1 MKIERIYREILYR
14 ILDLKESGVFKQK
27 ELSSDAKLSISTV
40 NYSLIPLQQMN
51 AIEKKPFG
59 FRVIDAK
66 KILLY
71 WSSIRKLRRDV
82 VYKNFVNE
90 KIERI
95 ESIVPARSVFTAYTA
110 FKFKFKKVPSDYGEV
125 IVYGEKERFEER
137 FGKENIKLK
146 PNLIVLNLD
155 EHLLKFKMTPIAQ
168 IFVDLWNLDTWYAK
182 EFLNKLEGV
191 INGILE

>member
-1 MKIERIYREILYR
+1 MRIERVYREILYKV
-14 ILDLKESGVFKQK
+14 LDLKEETIFKQK
-27 ELSSDAKLSISTV
+27 ELSSDTKLSISTV

-71 WSSIRKLRRDV
+71 WASTRKLRKDV
-82 VYKNFVNE
+82 VYKNFVDE
-90 KIERI
+90 KVERI
-95 ESIVPARSVFTAYTA
+95 ESSVPAKSVFTAYTA
-110 FKFKFKKVPSDYGEV
+110 FKFKFKQIPSEYSEV
-125 IVYGEKERFEER
+125 IVYGEKEKFEER

-146 PNLIVLNLD
+146 PNLIVLKLD
-155 EHLLKFKMTPIAQ
+155 EHLLKFKLVPTAQ

-182 EFLNKLEGV
+182 EFLNKLEV
-191 INGILE
+191 MINGILE